1 MSRLRCC
8 VIALAL
14 LSLSPVDAAL
24 FGQSPPASPPRS
36 YDDRVVEANGL
47 RLHYQDWGTA
57 GRQPFIMLHGIS
69 RTSHSFDHVALH
81 FNRDY
86 HVLAIDLRGHGDS
99 SWHPDG
105 AYLVDDYVKDLEA
118 IVERLELR
126 NVVITGNSTGG
137 RVAQVYA
144 GRHPQNVA
152 ALIVEDVGP
161 ERPNEI
167 ADSFARRVAQETN
180 GWASEEELLGTLV
193 QGGGGGIAPDLQR
206 THVRYATKRREDG
219 RVVWKRDPNLVKG
232 FVPTELWADVSRIT
246 APTLYLLGAR
256 SNIVPVET
264 QEKLKRTL
272 PRVKVTVMPGI
283 GHYPHL
289 EAPDDFIGAVRS
301 FLKENPSKSRER

>member
-1 MSRLRCC
+1 MSGSRFCI
-8 VIALAL
+8 IALAL
-14 LSLSPVDAAL
+14 LTTTPPVDTAP
-24 FGQSPPASPPRS
+24 GQQSPPASPPRS
-36 YDDRVVEANGL
+36 FADRVVEANGL
-47 RLHYQDWGTA
+47 RLHYLDWGTE

-69 RTSHSFDHVALH
+69 RTAHSFDHLAPH

-86 HVLAIDLRGHGDS
+86 HVIAIDLRGHGDS
-99 SWHPDG
+99 GWHPDG
-105 AYLVDDYVKDLEA
+105 AYLVDDYVRDLEA
-118 IVERLELR
+118 IVERLKLR

-144 GRHPQNVA
+144 GLHPENVA

-167 ADSFARRVAQETN
+167 ADSFARRVAQEAN
-180 GWASEEELLGTLV
+180 GWASEEELLGTLMK
-193 QGGGGGIAPDLQR
+193 GGGGIAADLQR

-232 FVPTELWADVSRIT
+232 FVPTELWAHVSRIT
-246 APTLYLLGAR
+246 APTLYLLGAK

-272 PRVKVTVMPGI
+272 PRVTVTVMPGV

-289 EAPDDFIGAVRS
+289 EAPTDFIATVRS
-301 FLKENPSKSRER
+301 FLKENASKSRAR

>member
-1 MSRLRCC
+1 MSRFRSC

-14 LSLSPVDAAL
+14 LSLPFVDTAL
-24 FGQSPPASPPRS
+24 VGQSSVNQPRS
-36 YDDRVVEANGL
+36 FDDRVIEANGL
-47 RLHYQDWGTA
+47 RLHYLDWGTP

-69 RTSHSFDHVALH
+69 RTAHSFDHVAPH

-99 SWHPDG
+99 GWHPEG

-118 IVERLELR
+118 IVERLKLR

-144 GRHPQNVA
+144 GRHPENVA

-161 ERPNEI
+161 ERPNEV
-167 ADSFARRVAQETN
+167 ADGFARRVAQEAN
-180 GWASEEELLGTLV
+180 GWASEEELLGTLMK
-193 QGGGGGIAPDLQR
+193 GGGGIAADLQR

-232 FVPTELWADVSRIT
+232 FVPTELWDDVTRIT
-246 APTLYLLGAR
+246 APTLYLIGAR

-289 EAPDDFIGAVRS
+289 EAPNDFIAAVRS
-301 FLKENPSKSRER
+301 FLEENASKSRER